1 MTTALA
7 SVDVEVRATLEVYDK
22 AMGEAKKTALETEKA
37 AVSSMKAIEDAA
49 KAAGDIATAS
59 MGKAAEASS
68 GATAAME
75 KAATA
80 AKAEG
85 AAMAESA
92 AKAGAFEK
100 ANISA
105 ASSLGEL
112 LDAQT
117 KAANAARAG
126 IAGGQEELALI
137 HKLMS
142 EKRVAANAERERA
155 EALKQ
160 SEAAQRRATAAE
172 RESIPSK
179 KQSAEA
185 SKEAAKAEREAN
197 RIRRES
203 ERDLRAAGRAAG
215 QFTSS
220 VGQMVGQ
227 LATGNISVQT
237 FATSSGT
244 AVSSLTALPAAAGVA
259 LGALGALAVGTV
271 AATVAADKYVASIGQ
286 AEVALMGLGQL
297 AGITAGQ
304 FQEMAAGVAEASDL
318 SIGQAEA
325 AMGVFTRAGISN
337 GEVLKRLTADVLD
350 YAAATGQDLK
360 AAQAEMA
367 TGFSDIEKGVTI
379 FNEKLNLL
387 DAKTSEY
394 ILNLARQGR
403 TTEAQIALERELA
416 GAIGGTAE
424 KIGFLASMWR
434 SARDAAAS
442 YFSQLG
448 KGVAVDFGGGT
459 TEARLERLKADRERA
474 QGALIQIPAIN
485 RRREAEIA
493 GLEATQRAARAT
505 AEATRVEAERR
516 KGTREATEAA
526 QALMPWDRQR
536 ADLSERITKV
546 ETARRQGLISEVTAT
561 RALRAAR
568 VQMAALDQRA
578 ARDGARAPRSSGNS
592 RAQSLAREAA
602 SMEANARSSRDLA
615 EAYLESSEAGFRAE
629 AVRQALTSATK
640 KGIDADA
647 QLARQLALNR
657 AQAAASGAKALRSSE
672 EQISAQR
679 AANAA
684 VADGSM
690 TVREATEWVQ
700 QQTAQRELHV
710 LAAQAEG
717 EELELL
723 TKIIERQ
730 GAAVEELNRVTAEGN
745 ALKAIEDARE
755 ANKVLEAENTLI
767 GKNNAERRLAL
778 AQLRAMSQIRALGI
792 DPTGESAKKILDE
805 ANRGAQL
812 ENQGELASF
821 MNGVTTETER
831 QIVALQQ
838 QAAMIGLT
846 YREAAILTKQ
856 QELLAQAEAAGIPM
870 TDANRA
876 AIEKLAQAY
885 GAATENSRIL
895 NEHMQALE
903 QASSFAADSVAGFFD
918 DIVWGSGD
926 ADQALANLVK
936 SLGRA
941 MFQAYALGE
950 GPLAG
955 ILGTSNSGTVGGGS
969 GGGLSS
975 IFGSIFKSVFKVPV
989 AHSGLAPGGAA
1000 ATNRMISP
1008 LSLLAPSLRSSL
1020 KPGEFHAIL
1029 QDGEEVV
1036 PRGGRSRSGGGDVFM
1051 TVNTPN
1057 ADSFRRSDRQIGQQ
1071 LKKRLSL

>member
-22 AMGEAKKTALETEKA
+22 AMDGAKKTAHDTEKA

-49 KAAGDIATAS
+49 KAAGDTAAAS
-59 MGKAAEASS
+59 MSKAAEASS

-75 KAATA
+75 QGAAA

-85 AAMAESA
+85 AAMAEGA
-92 AKAGAFEK
+92 AKADAFTR
-100 ANISA
+100 ANVTA
-105 ASSLGEL
+105 ASSLGDL

-126 IAGGQEELALI
+126 IAGAQEELAAI

-142 EKRVAANAERERA
+142 ERQVATAAERERT

-160 SEAAQRRATAAE
+160 TEAAQRRATAAE
-172 RESIPSK
+172 KEGIPSK

-197 RIRRES
+197 RIRREA
-203 ERDLRAAGRAAG
+203 ERDLRAASRAAG

-220 VGQMVGQ
+220 MGQMVGQ

-244 AVSSLTALPAAAGVA
+244 AVSSLSAIPAAAGLA
-259 LGALGALAVGTV
+259 LGAIGLFAVGAA
-271 AATVAADKYVASIGQ
+271 AATVAADKYTASIGR
-286 AEVALMGLGQL
+286 AEVSLMGFGEL

-304 FQEMAAGVAEASDL
+304 FQAMANEVADASDL
-318 SIGQAEA
+318 SIGQAEE

-350 YAAATGQDLK
+350 YAAATNQDLK
-360 AAQAEMA
+360 SAQAEMA

-387 DAKTSEY
+387 DAKTAEY
-394 ILNLARQGR
+394 IINLDRQGR

-416 GAIGGTAE
+416 GAIGGTAD

-434 SARDAAAS
+434 EARDAAAS

-448 KGVAVDFGGGT
+448 KGIAVDFGGGT
-459 TEARLERLKADRERA
+459 TEDRLERLRGDRERA

-505 AEATRVEAERR
+505 AAATAAEAERR

-536 ADLSERITKV
+536 AELSQKITQI
-546 ETARRQGLISEVTAT
+546 ETARTRGLISETTAT

-568 VQMAALDQRA
+568 VQMTQLDQRA
-578 ARDGARAPRSSGNS
+578 ARDGARAPRSGGNS

-602 SMEANARSSRDLA
+602 SMAANASASRDLA

-629 AVRQALTSATK
+629 AVRQSLTSATK
-640 KGIDADA
+640 KGIDAEA
-647 QLARQLALNR
+647 QLTRQLALNR
-657 AQAAASGAKALRSSE
+657 AQAAAAGAKSLRSSE
-672 EQISAQR
+672 EQIAAQR
-679 AANAA
+679 QANAA
-684 VADGSM
+684 VAAGTM
-690 TVREATEWVQ
+690 TVREAAEWVQ
-700 QQTAQRELHV
+700 VSTAQRELHV

-730 GAAVEELNRVTAEGN
+730 GRAVEEMNRVTAESN
-745 ALKAIEDARE
+745 ALKAVEDARE
-755 ANKVLEAENTLI
+755 ANKVLEAENALI
-767 GKNNAERRLAL
+767 GKNNAERRVAL
-778 AQLRAMSQIRALGI
+778 AQLKAMSQIRALGV
-792 DPTGESAKKILDE
+792 DPNGERAKEIMAE
-805 ANRGAQL
+805 AARGAQL

-821 MNGVTTETER
+821 MDGVTKETER

-838 QAAMIGLT
+838 QAAMIGMT
-846 YREAAILTKQ
+846 YREAAILTRQ

-903 QASSFAADSVAGFFD
+903 QASSFAADSLATFFD

-926 ADQALANLVK
+926 ADEALKNLVK

-941 MFQAYALGE
+941 MFQAFALGQ

-955 ILGTSNSGTVGGGS
+955 ILGTANNGTVGGGS
-969 GGGLSS
+969 GGSISS

-989 AHSGLAPGGAA
+989 AHSGLKPGGRA
-1000 ATNRMISP
+1000 ATNRM
-1008 LSLLAPSLRSSL
+1008 LSLPDMRSSL

-1029 QDGEEVV
+1029 EDGEEVV
-1036 PRGGRSRSGGGDVFM
+1036 PKGGRSRQGGGNVYM

-1057 ADSFRRSDRQIGQQ
+1057 ADSFRRSDRQVGRD